1 MNPNPMFSA
10 EAFEVF
16 YQSLSV
22 MAAGMFGVFIF
33 MAIFSAIIL
42 GLVKGFPHQTNDH
55 EAEA

>member
-1 MNPNPMFSA
+1 MNPNPMFSE
-10 EAFEVF
+10 EAFNVF

-22 MAAGMFGVFIF
+22 MAAGMFGVFVF

-42 GLVKGFPHQTNDH
+42 GLVKGFPQKTNDN